1 MRTYLKSHSTG
12 LMIASFVAV
21 FWWLQTRIQ
30 SILPAVMQDEYIYS
44 MQARKIPL
52 ADLDYPNY
60 LYSWVFSQTNQC
72 GVNFYSCAKNFNLFF
87 FAAFVALVFWTAY
100 RLLGK
105 HYAYVIALATSLSP
119 LGAYTS
125 LFMPESMYFFFALA
139 SLVAIWLVVDRVVWW
154 QLALAGSLM
163 GLTAL
168 VKPHALFLAL
178 AVVVYLAWMR
188 FPNIKSWL
196 TQSGFYL
203 AGTLAAKFGLGF
215 LFAGTNGLTFFGEN
229 YTNSFSGFIEDLTA
243 KAPAIL
249 QLASGAGFNL
259 GSEAAVPNGNLATEI
274 WHQLLWQ
281 GSAAVLLVGALLVVL
296 LGSLKAPKEQ
306 ADEQSLSRLLLSA
319 SGTMVIVIA
328 GFAAMVTLSGDD
340 HSSRLLLRYYEFLF
354 PVLAIPA
361 IAIMTKS
368 VRVGAWW
375 KWLLSLLVAIVGV
388 VSYIFVVQDVKTLF
402 SDSPSVMGLTYTSQL
417 GVLVVALAIA
427 AAVTPQLGIRKLGVY
442 FTALVLAMQ
451 ATLGVAS
458 LQRLSDQASV
468 ISPVDSAGIFARDF
482 LATADAATIHYVGT
496 SRPLALASI
505 FWLDK
510 PDVKFTLVNPLE
522 QISMSSI
529 PTEVQWIVTLGGAGV
544 DVTPRYAING
554 TGWSVLNVSSEKKHT
569 FTQQMQSTPLA
580 SVGGLGPVSAE
591 GQWVLGERAE
601 LKLSEPFQSA
611 TVVTIEFL
619 VGNSGEGQS
628 VMFQLGDQ
636 SVSVDLPAP
645 GSIATASFNFAASSD
660 DALVIATPLGTERLI
675 SLLSISFHD

>member
-1 MRTYLKSHSTG
+1 
-12 LMIASFVAV
+12 MIASFVAV

-52 ADLDYPNY
+52 AELDYPNY

-87 FAAFVALVFWTAY
+87 FAAFVALVFWIAH

-105 HYAYVIALATSLSP
+105 NYAYVIALATSLSP
-119 LGAYTS
+119 LGSYAS

-139 SLVAIWLVVDRVVWW
+139 ALVAIWLVVDRGVWW

-188 FPNIKSWL
+188 LPNIKSWL
-196 TQSGFYL
+196 TQSGIYL

-215 LFAGTNGLTFFGEN
+215 LFAGINGLTFFGEN

-243 KAPAIL
+243 KGPAVL

-259 GSEAAVPNGNLATEI
+259 ASEATGPNGNLATEI

-281 GSAAVLLVGALLVVL
+281 GSAVLLLVGALLVVL

-319 SGTMVIVIA
+319 LGTMVVVIA

-361 IAIMTKS
+361 IAIITKS

-375 KWLLSLLVAIVGV
+375 KWLMSLLVAIIGV
-388 VSYIFVVQDVKTLF
+388 VSYIFVMQDVTTLF

-417 GVLVVALAIA
+417 GVFVLVLGIIA
-427 AAVTPQLGIRKLGVY
+427 AFLPQLRIKRVAIY

-451 ATLGVAS
+451 ATLGVSS

-468 ISPVDSAGIFARDF
+468 ISPVDSAGIFARDY
-482 LATADAATIHYVGT
+482 LASADAGTIHFLGT
-496 SRPLALASI
+496 NRQLTLASI

-510 PDVKFTLVNPLE
+510 PNVKFT
-522 QISMSSI
+522 
-529 PTEVQWIVTLGGAGV
+529 
-544 DVTPRYAING
+544 
-554 TGWSVLNVSSEKKHT
+554 
-569 FTQQMQSTPLA
+569 
-580 SVGGLGPVSAE
+580 
-591 GQWVLGERAE
+591 
-601 LKLSEPFQSA
+601 
-611 TVVTIEFL
+611 
-619 VGNSGEGQS
+619 
-628 VMFQLGDQ
+628 
-636 SVSVDLPAP
+636 
-645 GSIATASFNFAASSD
+645 
-660 DALVIATPLGTERLI
+660 IATPLEQVSVSALPAETEWVIALGGVSIAENPRFAINGNGWSLI
-675 SLLSISFHD
+675 NIASASKHFFNQSMVDSPIASLDGFGPVTALGQWVTGQTAEIIFKDDLPMNTKMRIELTVGLDGAGQRVEFAVGDGVVELDLPAAGQVISGGFSFNNSTASNSLKLRVPAGGAALAMVSLEILE